1 MDKLFHLWYYFRLR
15 LSAIVSSMYCR
26 FFYQLRGIKLGKKV
40 VFIGIPFIYKF
51 PKSSIIIGS
60 KVEIRTSRNSNLIGM
75 NRRTTISTH
84 SSKAQISIGDHCGM
98 SGVIIGA
105 KESIT
110 IGSHAVI
117 GANVLITDFDWH
129 AIDPVARNSGESSKS
144 KPVVI
149 SNNVFIGT
157 SAIILKGVHIG
168 ENSVIG
174 ANSVVTSD
182 IPANVIAAG
191 NPCKIVSPL
200 SNG

>member
-1 MDKLFHLWYYFRLR
+1 MDRIFHLWYYLR
-15 LSAIVSSMYCR
+15 LWSSAAFCSMYCR
-26 FFYQLRGIKLGKKV
+26 LFYKLRGIRLGKKI
-40 VFIGIPFIYKF
+40 VFIGLPFIYKF
-51 PKSSIIIGS
+51 PGSSISIGNS
-60 KVEIRTSRNSNLIGM
+60 VEIRTSATSNLIGI

-84 SSKAQISIGDHCGM
+84 DSSAKINIGDNCGM
-98 SGVIIGA
+98 SGVVIGS

-110 IGSHAVI
+110 IGKNAVV

-129 AIDPVARNSGESSKS
+129 AIDAVARNKGESSKS
-144 KPVVI
+144 SPVVI
-149 SNNVFIGT
+149 SDNVFIGT

-191 NPCKIVSPL
+191 NPCKIVSKL
-200 SNG
+200 N